1 MYEIELWLKH
11 IDSECLEYWLTYK
24 TLHGVTSGIIMAEI
38 KQPSSLSL
46 EGENWRQFKQ
56 HFELYLVATGKA
68 QEENK
73 ITSSLFLHIIEEDA
87 LEIYNTFEFAEE
99 KDRQYL
105 KVLYPK
111 FEEYRNP
118 HKNVTYEWHIFNT
131 RVQQENES
139 IDQYV
144 ADLRRLAK
152 SREFDTQF
160 DLSSQTEPLRQI
172 LQKDIRGSGVRRK
185 KTARPR
191 TL

>member
-1 MYEIELWLKH
+1 
-11 IDSECLEYWLTYK
+11 
-24 TLHGVTSGIIMAEI
+24 MAEI

-46 EGENWRQFKQ
+46 EGENWRKFKQ

-118 HKNVTYEWHIFNT
+118 HKNVTYE
-131 RVQQENES
+131 
-139 IDQYV
+139 
-144 ADLRRLAK
+144 
-152 SREFDTQF
+152 
-160 DLSSQTEPLRQI
+160 
-172 LQKDIRGSGVRRK
+172 
-185 KTARPR
+185 
-191 TL
+191 